1 MNIGLFT
8 DTYYPELNGVANSVY
23 LLKKELEKK
32 GHNVYVI
39 TTKSPEAPMNEK
51 GVFRVP
57 SKACSFVPERR
68 IGLMYHP
75 KIALKIHKMKLDI
88 IHTNTEFAIGMFG
101 RIMAKELFVPVVHTY
116 HTIYE
121 DYTHYIKKYISKE
134 DRAKKFAQM
143 YSKFSVRGAEELI
156 VPTEK
161 VAELMERYGVRPD
174 INVIPTGI
182 DLSRF
187 GVRDT
192 IEQKEKLKQTL
203 GIPKDNKV
211 VLYLGRV
218 SQEKNIDEVMKYLD
232 AYMSHYK
239 NVTFLIVGDGPY
251 RTVLEKNAKTLTHRK
266 QIVFAGAKP
275 WDEITHYYQLA
286 DVFVSAST
294 SETQGL
300 TYIEALASGVPIVAR
315 RDRCLEDVLLQGEN
329 GYTFEDES
337 TFIYGIDNVLW
348 NVDGIDYS
356 KNAIDSVE
364 KFSTEKFAA
373 KVENIYYHVTKT
385 QRNLLLRMA
394 DKLAD
399 KVADKIGYE
408 RVDMKPLG
416 GPMAMEF
423 GSSGMDVSRIAL
435 GCMRMDK
442 LSVQEATRVVD
453 VALEQGITLF
463 DHADIYG
470 AGKSEEIFGQVLA
483 ENKGMRERMRIQ
495 TKCGIRDGFYD
506 FSGAH
511 IISSVEDSLR
521 RLNVESIDVLLLH
534 RPDALMEID
543 EVADALQHLLKSGKV
558 CQFGVSNFNAAQLE
572 LLQSACKMP
581 LVANQLQF
589 GLMHAGLVRQGIETN
604 TMYDGAIQRDL
615 ATLDYCRLNNI
626 TVQAWSPLQYGVFEG
641 SFIDNEKFAE
651 LNEVLERLAKCYDVT
666 KAAIAIAW
674 ILRHPA
680 KMQAVVGTMNIQ
692 HLQEICEASQIS
704 MSRAEWYELYRA
716 AGYMLP

>member
-39 TTKSPEAPMNEK
+39 TTKTPGAPVNEK

-68 IGLMYHP
+68 IGLVYHP
-75 KIALKIHKMKLDI
+75 KIAMKIHKMKLDI

-134 DRAKKFAQM
+134 DRAKKLAQL

-161 VAELMERYGVRPD
+161 VAELMARYDVKPD

-187 GVRDT
+187 GARDT
-192 IEQKEKLKQTL
+192 AEQKEKLKKSL
-203 GIPKDNKV
+203 GVPKNNKV

-218 SQEKNIDEVMKYLD
+218 SEEKNIDEVMGYLD
-232 AYMSHYK
+232 HYMNTFI
-239 NVTFLIVGDGPY
+239 NVTFLVIGDGPY
-251 RTVLEKNAKTLTHRK
+251 RNTLEKNAKNMKHRK
-266 QIVFAGAKP
+266 QMIFAGAKP
-275 WDEITHYYQLA
+275 WDEITHYYQIA

-300 TYIEALASGVPIVAR
+300 TYIEALSSGVPIVAR
-315 RDRCLEDVLLQGEN
+315 KDRCLEGVLEQGVN
-329 GYTFEDES
+329 GYAFEDEKS
-337 TFIYGIDNVLW
+337 FADGLNHVLCNPKQIDF
-348 NVDGIDYS
+348 S

-385 QRNLLLRMA
+385 HRNMLLRMA

-408 RVDMKPLG
+408 RSDVKELG
-416 GPMAMEF
+416 GPMAMKIGNTE
-423 GSSGMDVSRIAL
+423 MDVSRIAL

-442 LSVQEATRVVD
+442 LSVQDATRVVNT
-453 VALEQGITLF
+453 ALEQGITFF

-470 AGKSEEIFGQVLA
+470 GGKSEEVFGNVLS

-521 RLNVESIDVLLLH
+521 RLQTDCVDVLLLH
-534 RPDALMEID
+534 RPDALMELD
-543 EVADALQHLLKSGKV
+543 DVADAFWHLWKNGKV
-558 CQFGVSNFNAAQLE
+558 RQFGVSNFNSAQLE
-572 LLQSACKMP
+572 LLQSVCKVP
-581 LVANQLQF
+581 LIANQMQF

-604 TMYDGAIQRDL
+604 TMYDGGIQRDL
-615 ATLDYCRLNNI
+615 AILDYCRLKGI
-626 TVQAWSPLQYGVFEG
+626 TVQAWSPLQYGFFEG
-641 SFIDNEKFAE
+641 SFIDNEKFPK
-651 LNEVLERLAKCYDVT
+651 LNEVLGRLAEQYDTT

-680 KMQAVVGTMNIQ
+680 NMQAVVGTMNPQ
-692 HLQEICEASQIS
+692 HLRELCDAAQI
-704 MSRAEWYELYRA
+704 RLTRPEWYELYRA

>member
-39 TTKSPEAPMNEK
+39 TTKTPGAPVNEK

-68 IGLMYHP
+68 IGLVYHP
-75 KIALKIHKMKLDI
+75 KIAMKIHKMKLDI

-134 DRAKKFAQM
+134 DRAKKLAQL

-161 VAELMERYGVRPD
+161 VAELMARYGVKPD

-187 GVRDT
+187 GTRDSE
-192 IEQKEKLKQTL
+192 EQKLKIKKSL
-203 GIPKDNKV
+203 GIPKDDKV

-218 SQEKNIDEVMKYLD
+218 SEEKNIDEVMDYLD
-232 AYMSHYK
+232 RYMSLHA
-239 NVTFLIVGDGPY
+239 NVTFLVIGDGPH
-251 RTVLEKNAKTLTHRK
+251 RLALEKKAKSMHHRK
-266 QIVFAGAKP
+266 QMIFAGAKP
-275 WDEITHYYQLA
+275 WDEITHYYQVA

-300 TYIEALASGVPIVAR
+300 TYIEALSSGVPIVAR
-315 RDRCLEDVLLQGEN
+315 KDRCLEGVLLQGEN
-329 GYTFEDES
+329 GYEFVNES
-337 TFIYGIDNVLW
+337 SFADGLNQVLW
-348 NVDGIDYS
+348 NQRGIDYS
-356 KNAIDSVE
+356 QNAIDSVE

-373 KVENIYYHVTKT
+373 RVENIYYHVTKT
-385 QRNLLLRMA
+385 HRNMLIRMA

-408 RVDMKPLG
+408 RMDVKELG
-416 GPMAMEF
+416 GPMSMKL
-423 GSSGMDVSRIAL
+423 GNTDMDVSRIAL

-442 LSVQEATRVVD
+442 LTVQEATRVVD

-470 AGKSEEIFGQVLA
+470 GGKSEEIFGKVLA
-483 ENKGMRERMRIQ
+483 DNKGMRERMRIQ

-521 RLNVESIDVLLLH
+521 RLQVENVDVLLLH
-534 RPDALMEID
+534 RPDALMD
-543 EVADALQHLLKSGKV
+543 LDDVADALLYLWKGGKV
-558 CQFGVSNFNAAQLE
+558 RQFGVSNFNSAQLE
-572 LLQSACKMP
+572 LLQSACKLP
-581 LVANQLQF
+581 LVANQMQF
-589 GLMHAGLVRQGIETN
+589 GLMHAGMVRQGIETN
-604 TMYDGAIQRDL
+604 TMYDGGIQRDL
-615 ATLDYCRLNNI
+615 ATLDYCRLKGI
-626 TVQAWSPLQYGVFEG
+626 TVQAWSPLQYGFFEG
-641 SFIDNEKFAE
+641 SFVDNDKFPE
-651 LNEVLERLAKCYDVT
+651 LNEVLGRLAEQYDVT
-666 KAAIAIAW
+666 KSAVAVAW

-680 KMQAVVGTMNIQ
+680 NIQAIVGTMNSK
-692 HLQEICEASQIS
+692 HLQELCEASQI
-704 MSRAEWYELYRA
+704 RLTRPEWYELYRA
-716 AGYMLP
+716 AGYTLP

>member
-39 TTKSPEAPMNEK
+39 TTKTPGAPANEK

-68 IGLMYHP
+68 IGLVYHP

-134 DRAKKFAQM
+134 DRAKKLAQY

-161 VAELMERYGVRPD
+161 VAELMVRYGVKPD

-187 GVRDT
+187 GVQDT
-192 IEQKEKLKQTL
+192 DEEKEQLKKSL

-218 SQEKNIDEVMKYLD
+218 SEEKNIDEIMGYLD
-232 AYMSHYK
+232 RYMLLYS
-239 NVTFLIVGDGPY
+239 NVTFLVVGDGPY
-251 RTVLEKNAKTLTHRK
+251 RNTLEKNAKSLKHRK
-266 QIVFAGAKP
+266 QMIFAGAKP
-275 WDEITHYYQLA
+275 WDEITHYYQIA

-300 TYIEALASGVPIVAR
+300 TYIEALSSGIPVVAR
-315 RDRCLEDVLLQGEN
+315 KDRCLEGVLLQDTN
-329 GYTFEDES
+329 GYVFEDETS
-337 TFIYGIDNVLW
+337 FVAGINQVLW
-348 NVDGIDYS
+348 NPKNIDYS

-385 QRNLLLRMA
+385 HRNMLLRMA
-394 DKLAD
+394 DK
-399 KVADKIGYE
+399 VADRVADTIGYE
-408 RVDMKPLG
+408 RSDVKELG
-416 GPMAMEF
+416 GPMAMQL
-423 GSSGMDVSRIAL
+423 GNTNMDVSRIAL

-442 LSVQEATRVVD
+442 LSLQDATKVID
-453 VALEQGITLF
+453 NALEHGITLF

-470 AGKSEEIFGQVLA
+470 GGRSEEIFGKVLA

-521 RLNVESIDVLLLH
+521 RLQTDCIDVLLLH
-534 RPDALMEID
+534 RPDALMEMD
-543 EVADALQHLLKSGKV
+543 EVADAFMHLWKGGKV
-558 CQFGVSNFNAAQLE
+558 RQFGVSNFNSAQLE
-572 LLQSACKMP
+572 LLQSWCKMP
-581 LVANQLQF
+581 LVANQMQF
-589 GLMHAGLVRQGIETN
+589 GLMHAGMVRQGIETN
-604 TMYDGAIQRDL
+604 TMYDGAIQREL
-615 ATLDYCRLNNI
+615 ATLDYCRLKNI
-626 TVQAWSPLQYGVFEG
+626 TVQAWSPLQYGFFEG
-641 SFIDNEKFAE
+641 SFVDNEKFPE
-651 LNEVLERLAKCYDVT
+651 LNEVLGRLAEQYDVT
-666 KAAIAIAW
+666 KSGVAIAW

-680 KMQAVVGTMNIQ
+680 NIQAVVGTMSPT
-692 HLQEICEASQIS
+692 HLQDICEAAQI
-704 MSRAEWYELYRA
+704 RLTRPEWYELYRA
-716 AGYMLP
+716 AGYELP